1 MNSNS
6 EKYSN
11 NQEIGTTGA
20 APNKHSVA
28 QADESIA
35 LSDTQTRTQVQLII
49 GKNH

>member
-28 QADESIA
+28 QADESIN
-35 LSDTQTRTQVQLII
+35 TQTRTQVQLII